1 MNKLHSKKNL
11 NFFFSFFQFSP
22 NEKNQENSGEGE
34 NTAFKSRGYQD
45 EILKSC
51 IEQNTIIYLPT
62 GAGKTYIAIMALKH
76 FAKDLEK

>member
-1 MNKLHSKKNL
+1 MHEFKKQD
-11 NFFFSFFQFSP
+11 S
-22 NEKNQENSGEGE
+22 SGEE
-34 NTAFKSRGYQD
+34 PKDEFKSRDYQD

-51 IEQNTIIYLPT
+51 IERNTIIYLPT